1 MQVSQPNLTDSRIE
15 GPVLAETTT
24 ETDPTLLLIERLK
37 DGDAAA
43 LGALLEEQY
52 DRIFRTAWRWCGNRA
67 DAEDIAQ
74 DVCVKLATA
83 IPSFDG
89 RSSFSTWVHRIT
101 VNAVNDLLRAS
112 SRKRRRD
119 EGMANEAESSAPAH
133 QEMAVANAQLWSAV
147 RRLPERQRDA
157 VLLVHAED
165 LSHAE
170 AAAIMGIAEATV
182 SVHLHAARKSLR
194 EAL

>member
-1 MQVSQPNLTDSRIE
+1 M
-15 GPVLAETTT
+15 LAETTT
-24 ETDPTLLLIERLK
+24 ETDPTILLVERLK
-37 DGDAAA
+37 EGDASA
-43 LGALLEEQY
+43 LSALLEQQY

-67 DAEDIAQ
+67 DAEDVAQ

-83 IPSFDG
+83 ISSFDG

-101 VNAVNDLLRAS
+101 VNAVNDLMRAS

-119 EGMANEAESSAPAH
+119 EGMAQEVEGIAPAH
-133 QEMAVANAQLWSAV
+133 QEAAVANAQLWSAV

-194 EAL
+194 ETL